1 MKVVINYQEFPDVE
15 TEKSILRGAFPSVEI
30 VESRTLD
37 ATEFITEAEGA
48 QALLVAHVAINK
60 HVIDATP
67 QCLGYVRYGAGYD
80 NIDAEYAL
88 EQGKIVAR
96 VPRFCID
103 EVSNHALAMLLALN
117 RKLVSA
123 HQLLVQGNYQFEKI
137 MPVTRLKDSTVG
149 IVGVGN
155 IGGAFADR
163 IVPLVKQVL
172 MYDPYVEGYP
182 GCQKVDDLR
191 ELCRASDYT
200 SLHVPLTSRT
210 RRLIDRE
217 MLEVMKP
224 TAYLINTSRGPVVD
238 EEALVAA
245 LHEGRLGGAGLDVF
259 ETEPLPADSPLRQ
272 LDNVILTHHSAFY
285 SEGSLLEL
293 KETAARQVVQILE
306 GRRPDHEL
314 TETWEQRYRR
324 EP

>member
-1 MKVVINYQEFPDVE
+1 MKVVINYQEYPDVE
-15 TEKSILRGAFPSVEI
+15 IEKSILREAFPSVEI

-37 ATEFITEAEGA
+37 TAEFITEAEGA
-48 QALLVAHVAINK
+48 QALLVAHVAVNK
-60 HVIDATP
+60 DVIDATP

-80 NIDAEYAL
+80 NVDAEYAM

-172 MYDPYVEGYP
+172 MYDPYVERYP
-182 GCQKVDDLR
+182 GCQKVNDLR
-191 ELCRASDYT
+191 ELCRAADYI
-200 SLHVPLTSRT
+200 SLHVPLTSQT
-210 RRLIDRE
+210 RKLIDRE
-217 MLEVMKP
+217 MLAVMKP
-224 TAYLINTSRGPVVD
+224 TAYLINTSRGPVID
-238 EEALVAA
+238 ETALMEALC
-245 LHEGRLGGAGLDVF
+245 EWRLAGAGLDVF

-272 LDNVILTHHSAFY
+272 LDNVVITHHSAWY
-285 SEGSLLEL
+285 SEGSVVEL
-293 KETAARQVVQILE
+293 KETVAQQVVQILE
-306 GRRPDHEL
+306 GRRPDYEL

-324 EP
+324 EL

>member
-1 MKVVINYQEFPDVE
+1 MKTVINYQEYPDVE
-15 TEKSILRGAFPSVEI
+15 IEKSILRKAFPSVEI
-30 VESRTLD
+30 VESHTLD
-37 ATEFITEAEGA
+37 TAEFITEAEGA
-48 QALLVAHVAINK
+48 QVLLVQYVAVNK
-60 HVIDATP
+60 NVIDATP
-67 QCLGYVRYGAGYD
+67 QCLGYVRYGVGFD

-96 VPRFCID
+96 VPGYCTD

-123 HQLLVQGNYQFEKI
+123 HQLLIQGNYQFEKI
-137 MPVTRLKDSTVG
+137 RPVTRLKDSIVG

-155 IGGAFADR
+155 IGSVFAEK
-163 IVPLVKQVL
+163 IAPLVKQVL
-172 MYDPYVEGYP
+172 IYDPYVEGYP
-182 GCQKVDDLR
+182 NCQKVDDLR
-191 ELCRASDYT
+191 ELCRASDYI
-200 SLHVPLTSRT
+200 SLHVPLTSQT
-210 RRLIDRE
+210 RKLIDRE
-217 MLEVMKP
+217 MLAAMKP

-238 EEALVAA
+238 QEALVEA
-245 LHEGRLGGAGLDVF
+245 LREGRLAGAGLDVF

-272 LDNVILTHHSAFY
+272 LDNVILTHHSAWY
-285 SEGSLLEL
+285 SEGSVAEL

-306 GRRPDHEL
+306 GRRPDYEL

>member
-1 MKVVINYQEFPDVE
+1 VKVVINYQEQPDVE
-15 TEKSILRGAFPSVEI
+15 IEKSILRDAFPSVEI

-37 ATEFITEAEGA
+37 TTEFITEAEGA
-48 QALLVAHVAINK
+48 QALLVMHVAVDK
-60 HVIDATP
+60 DVVDATP
-67 QCLGYVRYGAGYD
+67 QCLGYVRYGVGYD
-80 NIDAEYAL
+80 KIDVEYAL
-88 EQGKIVAR
+88 AQGKIVAR

-137 MPVTRLKDSTVG
+137 RPVIRLKDSTVG

-163 IVPLVKQVL
+163 IGPLVKQVL

-191 ELCRASDYT
+191 DLCRAADYI

-210 RRLIDRE
+210 RKLIDRE
-217 MLEVMKP
+217 MLAVMKP
-224 TAYLINTSRGPVVD
+224 TAYLINTSRGPVID
-238 EEALVAA
+238 EQALVEV
-245 LHEGRLGGAGLDVF
+245 LREGRLAGAGLDVF
-259 ETEPLPADSPLRQ
+259 ETEPLPADSALRQ
-272 LDNVILTHHSAFY
+272 LDNVILSHHSAFY
-285 SEGSLLEL
+285 SEGSLFEL

-306 GRRPDHEL
+306 GRRPDHEV
-314 TETWEQRYRR
+314 TETWEQRYMR